1 MLLPDEIMKKL
12 NLDTLNTKQL
22 KIIND
27 YEQKI
32 DLSIRDV
39 IITMFANFIFIAI
52 SNYEILNLV
61 VAIIN
66 MLFPIRFW
74 YYISIGKKTL
84 YKEIKLAGDHQ

>member
-1 MLLPDEIMKKL
+1 MLLADEIMRKL

-39 IITMFANFIFIAI
+39 FIAMFVNFIFIVI

-61 VAIIN
+61 LAIIN

-84 YKEIKLAGDHQ
+84 YKEIKLAEEPQ